1 MGVQCLKDSRNS
13 FESQKSFFVKE
24 IKALVILT
32 SFNQKHLV
40 EGIKQACDAK
50 KMVPLVK
57 KCQSV
62 YSMTLYYLFSVN
74 YDLCDL
80 GVQYV
85 LAGIFDKCLKAMA
98 HRSNKPKKTVDFVI
112 KKAEVLIPYVIKKQN
127 EFQHYANG

>member
-1 MGVQCLKDSRNS
+1 MVQQDLGFQLRTYPGKYIVL
-13 FESQKSFFVKE
+13 F
-24 IKALVILT
+24 
-32 SFNQKHLV
+32 
-40 EGIKQACDAK
+40 
-50 KMVPLVK
+50 
-57 KCQSV
+57 
-62 YSMTLYYLFSVN
+62 FSVN